1 MERGESAEPT
11 DRGRAVIPDAR
22 VVYEENV
29 GAIHAYIARRIGRD
43 EAADVVADVFRVAIE
58 NLRSFDPSKGQ
69 IRPWLFGIAA
79 NRLRSHRR
87 AEQRRLR
94 ALARLDDDRVMSD
107 GFTRAEDRMLA
118 RRDAELLLDAL
129 IELDDSDRELIT
141 LIAWEGLT
149 YEEVAQAL
157 DIPIGTVRSRLHRAR
172 QSLRASMQS
181 KSAEAEKK
189 ERSNRG

>member
-11 DRGRAVIPDAR
+11 DRGRTVLPDAR
-22 VVYEENV
+22 LVYEENV

-43 EAADVVADVFRVAIE
+43 DAADVVADVFRMAIE
-58 NLRSFDPSKGQ
+58 NLDSFDPARGQ

-79 NRLRSHRR
+79 NRLRTHWR

-94 ALARLDDDRVMSD
+94 AIGRLDDGRVAADAMARADDRIMAE
-107 GFTRAEDRMLA
+107 GRA
-118 RRDAELLLDAL
+118 AELMDAL
-129 IELDDSDRELIT
+129 IELGESDRELVI
-141 LIAWEGLT
+141 LIAWEGFS

-172 QSLRASMQS
+172 RSLRTSMQS
-181 KSAEAEKK
+181 KSASAERT